1 MNTRFLKAGDL
12 IECEVKGTRFTA
24 TIEAFGKPGW
34 IKVQPSESWA
44 TWRWIRSRQ
53 IVKKLERQ
61 ERLGV
66 AA

>member
-1 MNTRFLKAGDL
+1 METRFLKAGDL
-12 IECEVKGTRFTA
+12 IECEVKGTKFQA

-34 IKVQPSESWA
+34 VKIKPVEPWA

-53 IVKKLERQ
+53 IVKKLEAQ
-61 ERLGV
+61 ERLEV